1 MPQLI
6 RLITLSHIYS
16 AANNK
21 VGRETERGREETTH
35 LLIKLAF
42 EQLVER
48 DIKAH
53 TDFLSKIIKEKW
65 GRCWFFVLFSF
76 QSPHMSTV

>member
-21 VGRETERGREETTH
+21 AGTETGRGKHASRKAGDQQLAKTT
-35 LLIKLAF
+35 LKSA
-42 EQLVER
+42 QTSSA
-48 DIKAH
+48 K
-53 TDFLSKIIKEKW
+53 
-65 GRCWFFVLFSF
+65 
-76 QSPHMSTV
+76 

>member
-21 VGRETERGREETTH
+21 VGRETER
-35 LLIKLAF
+35 
-42 EQLVER
+42 ER
-48 DIKAH
+48 GNH
-53 TDFLSKIIKEKW
+53 T
-65 GRCWFFVLFSF
+65 
-76 QSPHMSTV
+76 SPHKVSILAISEKKH

>member
-21 VGRETERGREETTH
+21 VGRETERGRERNHTSSH
-35 LLIKLAF
+35 KVGILA
-42 EQLVER
+42 
-48 DIKAH
+48 I
-53 TDFLSKIIKEKW
+53 SEKK
-65 GRCWFFVLFSF
+65 
-76 QSPHMSTV
+76 H

>member
-21 VGRETERGREETTH
+21 VGRETERRREKSTH

-42 EQLVER
+42 QQLVKR
-48 DIKAH
+48 NIKAC
-53 TDFLSKIIKEKW
+53 TGFLSKIIKEKW
-65 GRCWFFVLFSF
+65 QRC
-76 QSPHMSTV
+76 

>member
-21 VGRETERGREETTH
+21 VDGERERGN
-35 LLIKLAF
+35 
-42 EQLVER
+42 
-48 DIKAH
+48 H
-53 TDFLSKIIKEKW
+53 T
-65 GRCWFFVLFSF
+65 
-76 QSPHMSTV
+76 SPHKVGIRAISEKKH